1 MAKQPSLKLNQSLYF
16 ILVFIILPL
25 LISGI
30 GFGFL
35 QLQRQTLIGEKQND
49 ISTIADMKV
58 AAILQWRKERI
69 VEASSIH
76 KNTIMGHVINE
87 YLSGKKSDIFKDD
100 FKVWAANLTD
110 LSGYRKVLLFKPSG
124 EQIVS
129 YSENDLPV
137 TQDYGDLLKNVIN
150 EQEIVLTDI
159 FIDNSSDTISLN
171 IAIPIIY
178 LRNTPNKLLAIMV
191 LEIDPYKQLFPI
203 VQSWPTANQSAET
216 LLVRKEGNDVLF
228 LNDLRFLK
236 NAAMKYRRSITQ
248 MNLPAA
254 RAALGEEGVF
264 EAVDYRGMSVQ
275 SATRT
280 IPGSTW
286 SMVAK
291 IDTSEAVEPMSTH
304 IWYVI
309 LACLML
315 ISTLILGVSFW
326 LKRNERDA
334 LQAQYEGEIQLNEEL
349 KEARKELQKAHVEL
363 ELRVEE
369 RTLELQK
376 SKDLF
381 SNLSSQV
388 PGILFQFQIFSDGRY
403 RFPFISDTINSFS
416 GVIAAEVMENPDVLF
431 DLLHPDDYEGVQ
443 NAIRESARTLSP
455 WYYECR
461 IIDKQKQI
469 SWRSIVAKPQK
480 LADGCILWSGFISD
494 ITLNKQLTTDLYKA
508 KKLESIGQIAGGV
521 AHEVRNPL
529 NAILSITET
538 LFREKEI
545 EGNEEF
551 APYIQHIR
559 TQVNRLAS
567 LMNDL
572 LDLGKGIPASSMV
585 PVPLYQLCS
594 DTISL
599 WMSSGSAVN
608 KEIMLVCHQDQ
619 NDFHVMADRGRLQQI
634 IFNLVENAAQ
644 HSPLGHKIILEVA
657 GINGSDSA
665 ANMAVVKVID
675 EGKGIQSDKISRVF
689 DPFYS
694 GRKGGTGLG
703 LALVKHFIENMGGGV
718 SISNN
723 TPLPGCTA
731 EIQIPIAEKGYR

>member
-1 MAKQPSLKLNQSLYF
+1 MPKRPSLKLNQSLYF

-35 QLQRQTLIGEKQND
+35 QLQRHTLIGEKRND
-49 ISTIADMKV
+49 LSTIADIKV

-69 VEASSIH
+69 IEASSIH
-76 KNTIMGHVINE
+76 KNAMMAHVINE
-87 YLSGKKSDIFKDD
+87 YLSGKQRSSFNND
-100 FKVWAANLTD
+100 FNIWAANLTD
-110 LSGYRKVLLFKPSG
+110 LSGYKKVLLFKPSG
-124 EQIVS
+124 ELIVS
-129 YSENDLPV
+129 YSDHELPA
-137 TQDYGDLLKNVIN
+137 TLDYGELLQSVIN
-150 EQEIVLTDI
+150 EHEIVLTDI
-159 FIDNSSDTISLN
+159 SIDNSSDTISLN

-178 LRNTPNKLLAIMV
+178 HANELLAVLV
-191 LEIDPYKQLFPI
+191 LEIDPYKELFPI

-216 LLVRKEGNDVLF
+216 LLVRKEGNEILF
-228 LNDLRFLK
+228 LNDLRFLN
-236 NAAMKYRRSITQ
+236 NAAMKYRRPLSQTN
-248 MNLPAA
+248 MPAV

-264 EAVDYRGMSVQ
+264 EGIDYRGVSVQ

-280 IPGSTW
+280 VPGSTW

-304 IWYVI
+304 IWYVTS
-309 LACLML
+309 ACLML

-326 LKRNERDA
+326 WKRKEKDA
-334 LQAQYEGEIQLNEEL
+334 LQTQYDREIELNEEL
-349 KEARKELQKAHVEL
+349 KEARTELQRAHAEL

-376 SKDLF
+376 TKDLF

-388 PGILFQFQIFSDGRY
+388 PGLLFQLQLFKDGKY
-403 RFPFISDTINSFS
+403 CFPFISDAVDSLSEVT
-416 GVIAAEVMENPDVLF
+416 AAEVMKNPDALF
-431 DLLHPDDYEGVQ
+431 SLLHPDDYEGVQ
-443 NAIRESARTLSP
+443 DAIRESARTLSP
-455 WYYECR
+455 WYHECR
-461 IIDKQKQI
+461 IIDKFKQI
-469 SWRSIVAKPQK
+469 GWRSIVAKPQQ
-480 LADGCILWSGFISD
+480 LDDGSVLWSGFISD
-494 ITLNKQLTTDLYKA
+494 ITVNKQLTNDLYEA

-529 NAILSITET
+529 NAILSITEA

-551 APYIQHIR
+551 VPYIQHIR
-559 TQVNRLAS
+559 TQVNRLAN

-585 PVPLYQLCS
+585 PVPLYQLCNE
-594 DTISL
+594 TISL
-599 WMSSGSAVN
+599 WMSSGAAGN
-608 KEIMLVCHQDQ
+608 KEIMLVCHQDYSHL
-619 NDFHVMADRGRLQQI
+619 HVLADRERLLQVL
-634 IFNLVENAAQ
+634 FNLVENAAQ
-644 HSPLGHKIILEVA
+644 HSPLGCKTVLEISGV
-657 GINGSDSA
+657 IRSDSGTL
-665 ANMAVVKVID
+665 MAVVKVID
-675 EGKGIQSDKISRVF
+675 EGKGIQPDKISRVF

-703 LALVKHFIENMGGGV
+703 LALVKHFMENMGGIV

-723 TPLPGCTA
+723 SPLPGCTA
-731 EIQIPIAEKGYR
+731 EIQIPVAEKDYNET